1 MRNFTELFEYLKNT
15 SQTDLYKE
23 LKIIVNT
30 DFEEIISGISTLNA
44 ALTYLNQFLML
55 PKPII
60 IKKEDEILT
69 TAEVASILKLNEKT
83 VRRLIHQ
90 RKIEA
95 YDIGTVDKKDAR
107 GNLRVLRSACEKFL
121 QSCKL

>member
-30 DFEEIISGISTLNA
+30 DFDEIISGISTLNA
-44 ALTYLNQFLML
+44 ALMYLTQYLML
-55 PKPII
+55 PKPVIE
-60 IKKEDEILT
+60 KKEDEILT
-69 TAEVASILKLNEKT
+69 IAEVASILKLNEKT

-95 YDIGTVDKKDAR
+95 FDIGTMDKKDAR
-107 GNLRVLRSACEKFL
+107 GTIRVLKSACEKFL
-121 QSCKL
+121 QSCKI